1 MSAKVVMNKSQN
13 KQFRFFLFFLL
24 SGVLLL
30 VLPFIGSQSLNFKA
44 VFSGGENINVLIFWT
59 VRLPRVLFAFAV
71 GAGLG
76 LTGAVFQ
83 ALLRNDLAT
92 PYTLGVSAG
101 GSFGAVLALKLNLVF
116 GFFVFSSLGL
126 MSVMGSLLAM
136 LVIYLLS
143 RSRGMLSVYT
153 LVLAGV
159 AISYFFSAFNLIL
172 QYLSDF
178 TETIRMIR
186 WLMGGLDTIGWRYP
200 LFILVA
206 DILAFLYFFKNAGA
220 FNILLGGDEQAMG
233 KGVDVGRLQKA
244 SFVISSVLI
253 GLIVAVAGP
262 IGFVGLVTPHVLRL
276 IFGPG
281 HRRLFP
287 AALVGGGVFLAACD
301 TIARTLI
308 APAELPV
315 GVITALIGGPF
326 FVYLLVRHKQKQ
338 A

>member
-1 MSAKVVMNKSQN
+1 MNASHKN
-13 KQFRFFLFFLL
+13 QFNYPLFFLL
-24 SGVLLL
+24 ALLAL
-30 VLPFIGSQSLNFKA
+30 ALLPFIGSQSLHFKS
-44 VFSGGENINVLIFWT
+44 VFTSMDSLDAEIFWS

-101 GSFGAVLALKLNLVF
+101 GAFGAVLAIKLNLVVSLF
-116 GFFVFSSLGL
+116 LFSSVSLI
-126 MSVMGSLLAM
+126 SVLGSLAAM

-143 RSRGMLSVYT
+143 RNRGFLSVYT
-153 LVLAGV
+153 LILAGV
-159 AISYFFSAFNLIL
+159 AISYFFSAFNLVL

-186 WLMGGLDTIGWRYP
+186 WLMGGLDATGWRYP
-200 LFILVA
+200 LLILLTDV
-206 DILAFLYFFKNAGA
+206 LAFIYFLINAPA
-220 FNILLGGDEQAMG
+220 FDILLGGDEQAMS
-233 KGVDVGRLQKA
+233 KGVDVPRLQKQ
-244 SFVISSVLI
+244 SFIFSSILI

-276 IFGPG
+276 LLGPG

-287 AALVGGGVFLAACD
+287 AAFVGGGVFLAACD

-308 APAELPV
+308 SPAELPV

-326 FVYLLVRHKQKQ
+326 FIYLLLRHKQKLS
-338 A
+338 